1 MEKRMK
7 KEIKSYIFYTTLVFF
22 IIFALIIFSFVM
34 KENMRKSYMIYYKY
48 VEFFLHN
55 IIYFCI
61 SIYAIYLYRIL
72 KVKKVYTKIYVSVAI
87 LFLVVVSIYFCFNM
101 LNNFWIY
108 AFNFFSNIFFILLAS
123 TIYSIMHKT

>member
-1 MEKRMK
+1 MK